1 MSIFQERRDKLK
13 RLVKKSGADAILV
26 TYVPNVAYLTGFT
39 GDSSYLLVSD
49 DRTLVFSDA
58 RYTTQLAEECPDLE
72 AEIRG
77 PGTTMVQLLGRALP
91 GKFARIAIEA
101 ASMNV
106 ALHERLTAEFSQIE
120 FVSSTGLV
128 EELRMIKD
136 KDELAA
142 IRRAV
147 YIAERAFGVAKAVLR
162 PDHTE
167 KQIADEIEHQV
178 RLFDGTC
185 TSFPSIIAAG
195 PRAALPHAGATRARL
210 GDQEFVL
217 CDWGAREDLYVS
229 DMTRVLVFGKVS
241 AKLAKIHD
249 VVHRAQLAAFEVIKH
264 GVGLAEVDRAAR
276 KVIEDAG
283 YGPKFGHSLGHGIG
297 LEVHEAPRLAADQ
310 KDQLKAGMVI
320 TIEPGIYLPGWGGVR
335 LEDDVLVT
343 KNGCEIL
350 THVPTALEE
359 CVVV

>member
-1 MSIFQERRDKLK
+1 MSIYEQRRDKLK

-26 TYVPNVAYLTGFT
+26 SSVTNVGYLTGFT
-39 GDSSYLLVSD
+39 GDSSYLLLSPD
-49 DRTLVFSDA
+49 QAIIFSDA
-58 RYTTQLAEECPDLE
+58 RYTTQLADECPDLE
-72 AEIRG
+72 CEIRG
-77 PGTTMVQLLGRALP
+77 PGMNMLQLLSRALP
-91 GKFARIAIEA
+91 GKFGKIALEA
-101 ASMNV
+101 SSLTV
-106 ALHERLTAEFSQIE
+106 AFGERLKADLAKVEFLNT
-120 FVSSTGLV
+120 TGLV

-142 IRRAV
+142 IRRAI
-147 YIAERAFGVAKAVLR
+147 YIAERAFGVARAVMR

-167 KQIADEIEHQV
+167 KEIADEVEHQV
-178 RLFDGTC
+178 RLFDGVC

-195 PRAALPHAGATRARL
+195 PRAALPHAGASRARL

-217 CDWGAREDLYVS
+217 CDWGAREGKYVS
-229 DMTRVLVFGKVS
+229 DLTRVLVFGKPS

-249 VVHRAQLAAFEVIKH
+249 VVHRAQKAAFAVIKH
-264 GVGLAEVDRAAR
+264 GAILADVDRAAR

-283 YGPKFGHSLGHGIG
+283 YGPNFGHSLGHGIG
-297 LEVHEAPRLAADQ
+297 LEVHEAPRLASDQ
-310 KDQLKAGMVI
+310 QDQLKAGMVI

-343 KNGCEIL
+343 KTGCEIL
-350 THVPTALEE
+350 THVPTTLEE